1 MNATNTKSNAIAL
14 LGALLLATAAAPAA
28 AAGNSG
34 APSPRSGLN
43 ASMAQRDAMALLGV
57 LMLAGAS
64 NPSRGSTLGVVLLV
78 VAADGVRVPARMPS
92 EPSVPRQRTSP
103 CPRGLYRRAG
113 CLASSRSCRAGSPR
127 CISSASGNS
136 ATAPGRGCQ
145 RRGTKTFAVTAQ
157 AIRSST
163 PARGLLQC
171 SAISPSSDSF
181 SLRYP

>member
-1 MNATNTKSNAIAL
+1 MNATKTKSNAIAL
-14 LGALLLATAAAPAA
+14 LGALLLATAAAPGA

-92 EPSVPRQRTSP
+92 ETLRSPPTYKPMSERTVPAGGMPGIKPQLPCRISEMHLERVGQLCYRSWQRLPTP
-103 CPRGLYRRAG
+103 WHEDFRRHGAG
-113 CLASSRSCRAGSPR
+113 NPLIHTC
-127 CISSASGNS
+127 
-136 ATAPGRGCQ
+136 
-145 RRGTKTFAVTAQ
+145 
-157 AIRSST
+157 
-163 PARGLLQC
+163 
-171 SAISPSSDSF
+171 
-181 SLRYP
+181 